1 MQERKIDISKV
12 KDVHEEEADVAIYAG
27 LTNLS
32 TMVSVRGY
40 NLPVKLTVVVPTK
53 KRGVHM
59 SRLVKAINEAKME
72 NDFIENVLKLISDSV
87 NKSMGKCRITA
98 TFDYPV
104 NYSDQFMKV
113 KLQLKEDGTYIY
125 EFEKIGITACPC
137 SKEVTGIGHMQRAK
151 LKIKISSREI
161 LDFDE
166 VAKKIDSCFSA
177 VPTEYL
183 KRIDEAKLILDS
195 QENTKFVE
203 DVVRNCLALFPNALK
218 IEARAFESIH
228 AHDAYAFW
236 RRGMKL

>member
-1 MQERKIDISKV
+1 MHRSNIDISKV
-12 KDVHEEEADVAIYAG
+12 KDVHEEDADIPIYAG
-27 LTNLS
+27 LTRLS
-32 TMVSVRGY
+32 TMISVRGY
-40 NLPVKLTVVVPTK
+40 NLPVKLTVIVPIK

-59 SRLVKAINEAKME
+59 SRLVRAINEAKKE
-72 NDFIENVLKLISDSV
+72 NDLIENVLKVISSSV
-87 NKSMGKCRITA
+87 NKSLGKCKIVAR
-98 TFDYPV
+98 FDYPV

-113 KLQLKEDGTYIY
+113 KIQLNEDGTYLY

-151 LKIKISSREI
+151 VKLKIRSNKI

-183 KRIDEAKLILDS
+183 KRVDEAKLILDS
-195 QENTKFVE
+195 QENTRFVE
-203 DVVRNCLALFPNALK
+203 DVVRSCVELFPDALR

-228 AHDAYAFW
+228 AHDAYALWFK
-236 RRGMKL
+236 GIKL